1 VIALRLFVHPF
12 SGRAPLRFFGFCS
25 SPSSARQRVFVA
37 TQQRLSAFRAKAL
50 GRKKHPV
57 PRVQHRQARL
67 YSPAIAG
74 SKPQAI
80 WRSGTGPP
88 RDQASD
94 QRASIFPPV
103 DITYSRRLPSWVV
116 KRDGAPTLF
125 ISLSA
130 PYLPRS
136 ARKNSECDRATVL
149 GYIIAERTFDRGEV
163 SG

>member
-1 VIALRLFVHPF
+1 MGDYLSTPSR
-12 SGRAPLRFFGFCS
+12 GRAPLRFFRGFCS
-25 SPSSARQRVFVA
+25 SQASTRQRVFVA
-37 TQQRLSAFRAKAL
+37 TQQRLSAFRAKTL
-50 GRKKHPV
+50 GREKHPV
-57 PRVQHRQARL
+57 PRVINTDKQAYTHPPL
-67 YSPAIAG
+67 PD

-116 KRDGAPTLF
+116 KRDRAPSLL

-130 PYLPRS
+130 PYLPGS

-149 GYIIAERTFDRGEV
+149 GYIIAKRTFDR
-163 SG
+163 S